1 MISTLPELRC
11 QTDLVTPSRRDIL
24 RLLATMP
31 AAITLV
37 ACGTSST
44 DESES
49 SDPEN
54 STSAGTTPVA
64 SERLPEPLAMIR
76 TSWSTDQWAR
86 GSYSYL
92 PVGATPALREALA
105 QPINDQLFFAGE
117 ATSSDA
123 PATVHGALATG
134 QRAAQEVLDVAD
146 TNEVVAV
153 LGAGVAGLATARAL
167 QDAGYSVVVVEARDR
182 IGGRVATVRSDTWPI
197 PVELG
202 ASWVHDVTA
211 SDLATT
217 LERLDI
223 KTADFNYDDDTTL
236 FTGGVTQESLDDAAD
251 AIETAIDSANNTEAD
266 LSIAAAIKAT
276 GVAINPLALSQFDEV
291 ELASEYGANTDEMS
305 AFWGTEEGSQGDDLL
320 VVGGYGGLA
329 DDLAVGLDIRTN
341 TAVSDVSWNDNGVQL
356 TVNNGATISCD
367 RVIITVP
374 LGVLAAGDISF
385 NPPLPETHQTAIDT
399 MGTGLLDKIWF
410 VFPEQFWSN
419 ESLIWNRV
427 DEPGTPFREWY
438 NLAPLTGKPVLLAL
452 HGGRTARAWAERSDD
467 DVRAAGMTALQQ
479 FIDAGW

>member
-1 MISTLPELRC
+1 
-11 QTDLVTPSRRDIL
+11 
-24 RLLATMP
+24 MP

-44 DESES
+44 EEPEGA
-49 SDPEN
+49 DPED
-54 STSAGTTPVA
+54 STSAATTPFAPGRV
-64 SERLPEPLAMIR
+64 PEPLAMIR
-76 TSWSTDQWAR
+76 TSWSTDPWAR

-92 PVGATPALREALA
+92 PVGATPALRAALA
-105 QPINDQLFFAGE
+105 QPINGQLFFAGE

-123 PATVHGALATG
+123 PATVHGALASG
-134 QRAAQEVLDVAD
+134 QRAAQEVLDAAD

-153 LGAGVAGLATARAL
+153 LGAGVAGLAAARTL

-182 IGGRVATVRSDTWPI
+182 IGGRVATVRSDAWPI

-211 SDLATT
+211 SDLAET
-217 LERLDI
+217 LERLNI
-223 KTADFNYDDDTTL
+223 KTADFNYDDNTTL

-251 AIETAIDSANNTEAD
+251 AIETAIDSANSAEAD
-266 LSIAAAIKAT
+266 LSIAAAIDAR
-276 GVAINPLALSQFDEV
+276 GVAVDPLALSQFDEV
-291 ELASEYGANTDEMS
+291 ELASEYGANADEMS
-305 AFWGTEEGSQGDDLL
+305 ASWGTAEGSQGDDLL

-329 DDLAVGLDIRTN
+329 DDLAEGLDIRLN
-341 TAVSDVSWNDNGVQL
+341 TAVGTVSWNDNGVEL
-356 TVNNGATISCD
+356 VVIDGAPLACD
-367 RVIITVP
+367 RVVVTVP
-374 LGVLAAGDISF
+374 LGVLAAGDVSF
-385 NPPLPETHQTAIDT
+385 NPPLPDTHQNAIDT
-399 MGTGLLDKIWF
+399 MRMGLLDKVWF

-419 ESLIWNRV
+419 ESLIWNRI

-467 DVRAAGMTALQQ
+467 DVRAGGMTALQQ

>member
-1 MISTLPELRC
+1 
-11 QTDLVTPSRRDIL
+11 
-24 RLLATMP
+24 MP

-37 ACGTSST
+37 ACGTSSI

-49 SDPEN
+49 SDPEDP
-54 STSAGTTPVA
+54 TRPATTPIA
-64 SERLPEPLAMIR
+64 SGRVPEPLAMIR
-76 TSWSTDQWAR
+76 TSWSTDPWAR
-86 GSYSYL
+86 GSYSFL
-92 PVGATPALREALA
+92 PVGATPSLRVALA
-105 QPINDQLFFAGE
+105 QPINGQLFFAGE

-123 PATVHGALATG
+123 PATVHGALTSG

-153 LGAGVAGLATARAL
+153 LGAGVAGLAAARAL
-167 QDAGYSVVVVEARDR
+167 HDAGYSVVVVEARDR
-182 IGGRVATVRSDTWPI
+182 IGGRVATVRSGAWPI
-197 PVELG
+197 PIELG

-211 SDLATT
+211 SDLAET

-223 KTADFNYDDDTTL
+223 KTADFNYDNDTTL
-236 FTGGVTQESLDDAAD
+236 FTGGVTQEALDDAAD
-251 AIETAIDSANNTEAD
+251 AIEAAIESVDGAESD
-266 LSIAAAIKAT
+266 MSIAAAIAANGET
-276 GVAINPLALSQFDEV
+276 IDPLALNQIDEV
-291 ELASEYGANTDEMS
+291 ELASEYGANADEMS
-305 AFWGTEEGSQGDDLL
+305 AWWGTEEGSDGDDLL
-320 VVGGYGGLA
+320 VLGGYGSLA
-329 DDLAVGLDIRTN
+329 DDLAEGLDIRMSI
-341 TAVSDVSWNDNGVQL
+341 AVSAVSWNDNGVEL
-356 TVNNGATISCD
+356 VMIDGAPLACD

-385 NPPLPETHQTAIDT
+385 NPPLPETHQNAIDT
-399 MGTGLLDKIWF
+399 MRMGLLDKVWF

-419 ESLIWNRV
+419 DSLIWNRI
-427 DEPGTPFREWY
+427 DEPGAPFREWY

>member
-1 MISTLPELRC
+1 MAT
-11 QTDLVTPSRRDIL
+11 SRRDIL

-31 AAITLV
+31 TAITLV

-44 DESES
+44 DEPES
-49 SDPEN
+49 SDPED
-54 STSAGTTPVA
+54 STSAATTPIA
-64 SERLPEPLAMIR
+64 SGRVPEPLAMIR
-76 TSWSTDQWAR
+76 TSWSTDPWAR
-86 GSYSYL
+86 GSYSFL
-92 PVGATPALREALA
+92 PVGATPSLRVALA
-105 QPINDQLFFAGE
+105 QPINGQLFFAGE

-123 PATVHGALATG
+123 PATVHGALASG
-134 QRAAQEVLDVAD
+134 QRAAQEVIDAAD
-146 TNEVVAV
+146 TKEVVAV
-153 LGAGVAGLATARAL
+153 LGAGVAGLAAARAL
-167 QDAGYSVVVVEARDR
+167 HDAGYSVVVVEARDR
-182 IGGRVATVRSDTWPI
+182 IGGRVTTVRSDAWPI

-202 ASWVHDVTA
+202 ASWVHDIEA
-211 SDLATT
+211 SDLAET

-223 KTADFNYDDDTTL
+223 KTTDFNYDDDTTM
-236 FTGGVTQESLDDAAD
+236 FTGGVTQEALDDAAD
-251 AIETAIDSANNTEAD
+251 AIEAAIESVDGAESD
-266 LSIAAAIKAT
+266 MSIAAAIAANGET
-276 GVAINPLALSQFDEV
+276 IDPLALNQIDEV
-291 ELASEYGANTDEMS
+291 ELASEYGANADEMS

-329 DDLAVGLDIRTN
+329 DDLAVGLDIRMG
-341 TAVSDVSWNDNGVQL
+341 TAVSAVSWNDNGVAL
-356 TVNNGATISCD
+356 VVIDGAPLACD

-385 NPPLPETHQTAIDT
+385 NPPLPETHQNAIDT
-399 MGTGLLDKIWF
+399 MRMGLLDKVWF

-419 ESLIWNRV
+419 DSLIWNRI
-427 DEPGTPFREWY
+427 DEPGAPFREWY

>member
-1 MISTLPELRC
+1 MT
-11 QTDLVTPSRRDIL
+11 TSRRDIL

-37 ACGTSST
+37 AYGTSSS
-44 DESES
+44 DEPES
-49 SDPEN
+49 SDPED
-54 STSAGTTPVA
+54 STSAATTPIA
-64 SERLPEPLAMIR
+64 SGRVPEQLAMIR
-76 TSWSTDQWAR
+76 TSWSTDPWAR
-86 GSYSYL
+86 GSYSFL
-92 PVGATPALREALA
+92 PVGATPALRAALA

-123 PATVHGALATG
+123 PATVHGALASG
-134 QRAAQEVLDVAD
+134 QRAAQEVLESAD
-146 TNEVVAV
+146 NNEVVAV
-153 LGAGVAGLATARAL
+153 LGAGVAGLAAARAL

-182 IGGRVATVRSDTWPI
+182 IGGRVATVRSDSWPI

-211 SDLATT
+211 SDLAET
-217 LERLDI
+217 LSNLDI

-236 FTGGVTQESLDDAAD
+236 FTSGITQESLDDAAD
-251 AIETAIDSANNTEAD
+251 AIETAIDSANNAESD
-266 LSIAAAIKAT
+266 LSIAAALDAS
-276 GVAINPLALSQFDEV
+276 GVAIEPLALSQFDEV
-291 ELASEYGANTDEMS
+291 ELASEYGANADEMS

-329 DDLAVGLDIRTN
+329 DDLAVGLDIRMG
-341 TAVSDVSWNDNGVQL
+341 TAVSAVSWNDNGVAL
-356 TVNNGATISCD
+356 VVIDGAPLACD

-399 MGTGLLDKIWF
+399 MGTGLLDKMWF

-452 HGGRTARAWAERSDD
+452 HGGRTAREWAERSDD
-467 DVRAAGMTALQQ
+467 DVRAAGMIALQQ